1 MVPRALLLL
10 AALLIAIVP
19 ASSFASYTV
28 TYLNTT
34 VTLNT
39 NSSAQVTEV
48 LTVKIT
54 GNTSVSQYETDRLAL
69 NLTLSS
75 WQQLIGS
82 TLVQHIINPGTSLYS
97 FKFLPGPLI
106 HNSNGGI
113 AYLVMTYYVNN
124 VTYINQTAPRT
135 YVYTFNPADFNFEHG
150 ASGDFLPQNT
160 TLEIVLP
167 SGATIENVYPIPD
180 APASAITNGY
190 TNTTQLLWFDGE
202 PLSKFT
208 LVFVIHQSLSSE
220 VAQFFGAV
228 YREFGIFAYV
238 LIALIVIGI
247 IVYTY
252 FRASS
257 K

>member
-1 MVPRALLLL
+1 MIPRALLLL
-10 AALLIAIVP
+10 SILLIAMVP

-28 TYLNTT
+28 AYLNTT

-48 LTVKIT
+48 LTVRVT

-75 WQQLIGS
+75 WQQLIGPM
-82 TLVQHIINPGTSLYS
+82 LVQHIINPGASVYG

-106 HNSNGGI
+106 RNADGGI
-113 AYLVMTYYVNN
+113 AYLVMTYYTNN
-124 VTYINQTAPRT
+124 VTYVNQTAPRT
-135 YVYTFNPADFNFEHG
+135 YLYTFNPKVFNFEHG
-150 ASGDFLPQNT
+150 VSGEFLPQNA
-160 TLEIVLP
+160 TLEMVLP
-167 SGATIENVYPIPD
+167 SGATIKSVYPVPD
-180 APASAITNGY
+180 APAGAITNGY
-190 TNTTQLLWFDGE
+190 ANVTQLMWFAGE

-208 LVFVIHQSLSSE
+208 LVFETHQSLSSE

-228 YREFGIFAYV
+228 YTAFGLFAYV

-247 IVYTY
+247 IIYTY